1 MGKGALVAI
10 LLFFAPSVAAVFY
23 AENRSDA
30 DRAVDEWTSSAFVG
44 KSDGQTGSGGSAAS
58 GRKGVSVSSTEQL
71 RRALETAQNGDVI
84 SLMPGR
90 YPGIVISNVKK
101 NGNVTVTSADPSRP
115 AIIEELLIRNSAG
128 LTLSNVELAA
138 NTATL
143 QKMKQD
149 SNPAGDPSAT
159 GQRRRAFR
167 FLYIVTQSERI
178 GLHKLNV
185 HGPADDADTAQFVR
199 PLIVRDSRE
208 VTVSNSRFSHMQH
221 GLEMLNLDGFRVINN
236 EYSDL
241 RTDGVRG
248 GDSSNVEIAG
258 NIFTDFRPAP
268 GDHPDG
274 IQLWSTPR
282 GTKLINISIHD
293 NLIVQG
299 NGGTAQGVFLRDV
312 KNNFAFQNV
321 EIKDNLIIGG
331 LYNAVAINSV
341 QGGKIAGN
349 RIVEGP
355 DIKRVRI
362 RIDNSTG
369 IDMSGNSAPNYVITR
384 SQVEKSDNKVNGQ
397 SSKKSASLVAEW
409 LDGKQGRRRSDSALQ
424 VRLSGNRGL

>member
-10 LLFFAPSVAAVFY
+10 LLFFAPSAAAVFY
-23 AENRSDA
+23 AGHRSDA
-30 DRAVDEWTSSAFVG
+30 ERAVDEWASSAFAG
-44 KSDGQTGSGGSAAS
+44 KSDGQAGSGGSASS
-58 GRKGVSVSSTEQL
+58 GRKGVSVSSAEQL
-71 RRALETAQNGDVI
+71 TRALETAQDGDAI
-84 SLMPGR
+84 GLMPGR
-90 YPGIVISNVKK
+90 YPGIVISNIKK
-101 NGNVTVTSADPSRP
+101 NGNVAITSADPSRP

-143 QKMKQD
+143 QKMKQN
-149 SNPAGDPSAT
+149 SNLAGDPSAPV
-159 GQRRRAFR
+159 QPRRAFR
-167 FLYIVTQSERI
+167 FLFIVTQSERI
-178 GLHKLNV
+178 GLDRLNV

-282 GTKLINISIHD
+282 GTKLTNISIHD

-299 NGGTAQGVFLRDV
+299 NGGTAQGIFLRDV

-355 DIKRVRI
+355 DIKRARV
-362 RIDNSTG
+362 RIDNSMD
-369 IDMSGNSAPNYVITR
+369 IEMHDNSAPNYVVTR
-384 SQVEKSDNKVNGQ
+384 SQVDKSDNKINGQ
-397 SSKKSASLVAEW
+397 SSKKSAGLVADW
-409 LDGKQGRRRSDSALQ
+409 LDAKQGRRRSDSALQ
-424 VRLSGNRGL
+424 VRLSGDRGL